1 MIFLKNYG
9 PCDVAKINN
18 LKHLISYAK
27 EKYGDKTAFSY
38 ERDKVEKSESY
49 KKLAADIEALGTY
62 FSSVG
67 ESGDRIA
74 VYGENSYEWIITYFA
89 AVNSGRVIVP
99 IDKELDAE
107 SVSNLIND
115 CGAILLVYGKT
126 KKKVV
131 EELKETGIPSVNN
144 YICVTELGEFVLKG
158 KAMLEDGNTSYA
170 DFEPDMDKMCSIIYT
185 SGTTGK
191 PKGVMLSQGNLTY
204 DMWAS
209 SATLFIPE
217 NTTLVLP
224 LHHTFGFTAGVLC
237 MIHRGYSVYINSSL
251 KSILPDINKSKPG
264 HISLVPLFVEK
275 FYKSIW
281 KNAEKTGKAGAL
293 KKLIAMSNSMRKI
306 GIDLRPV
313 LFKTIRN
320 AFGGN
325 LSMLISG
332 GAPID
337 NLYMKGFD
345 DFGIQ
350 VVNGYGITECS
361 PIVSINRNKYYRFG
375 SVGVPILDTEV
386 KIINP
391 DDDGEGEILVKGPH
405 VMLGYYNNP
414 EATEAAFID
423 GWFNTGD
430 IGKID
435 EDGFIFITGRKKNII
450 VLSNGKNVYPE
461 EIETEFLKIPYVD
474 EVVVFGRDDLLCAEI
489 YTETLDKKDEIRNQL
504 RVVNEKFPSYKQVKH
519 IEFRDT
525 EFEKTTTKK
534 IKRVYN

>member
-1 MIFLKNYG
+1 MKNYG
-9 PCDVAKINN
+9 MCDVPKIDN
-18 LKHLISYAK
+18 LKHLIFFAA
-27 EKYGDKTAFSY
+27 ETYGEKTAFSF
-38 ERDKVEKSESY
+38 ERDKVEKSISF
-49 KKLAADIEALGTY
+49 KKLAEDVEVLGTY
-62 FSSVG
+62 ISSISS
-67 ESGDRIA
+67 SGDKIA
-74 VYGENSYEWIITYFA
+74 IYGENSYEWIVTYFA
-89 AVNSGRVIVP
+89 TVNSGRVIVP
-99 IDKELDAE
+99 IDKELSADA
-107 SVSNLIND
+107 VANLIND
-115 CGAILLVYGKT
+115 CGAKLLIYGKT
-126 KKKVV
+126 KKKIA
-131 EELKETGIPSVNN
+131 EELNEIGLATVEK
-144 YICVTELGEFVLKG
+144 YICITSLDEYMSEG
-158 KAMLEDGNTSYA
+158 KKLIDEGNSVYRQT
-170 DFEPDMDKMCSIIYT
+170 EPDMDKVCSIIYT
-185 SGTTGK
+185 SGTTGN
-191 PKGVMLSQGNLTY
+191 PKGVMLSQRNLTFN
-204 DMWAS
+204 MWAS
-209 SATLFIPE
+209 SGTLFIPA

-264 HISLVPLFVEK
+264 HISLVPLFIEK

-293 KKLIAMSNSMRKI
+293 KKLIAVSNSMRKV

-313 LFKTIRN
+313 LFKTIRD

-325 LSMLISG
+325 LTMLISG

-337 NLYMKGFD
+337 DKYMKGFD

-361 PIVSINRNKYYRFG
+361 PIVAINRNKYYRFG
-375 SVGVPILDTEV
+375 SVGVPIFESQV

-391 DDDGEGEILVKGPH
+391 DENGEGEILVKGDH

-414 EATEAAFID
+414 EATEAAFVD

-474 EVVVFGRDDLLCAEI
+474 EVVIFGRDDLLCAEI
-489 YTETLDKKDEIRNQL
+489 YTETQDKKNEIRENL
-504 RVVNEKFPSYKQVKH
+504 RVVNESLPSYKQVKH
-519 IEFRDT
+519 VEFRDA

-534 IKRVYN
+534 IKRKYN